1 MPRSLVWNTPVRR
14 SSLAGVVQEDVAD
27 RGAERPDAVLL
38 DAPVSGS
45 RDPAK
50 RGQLTIFASGPGEAR
65 PRVAPLFDAPGQR
78 TVWVGETESGTRL
91 KLVNNT

>member
-1 MPRSLVWNTPVRR
+1 
-14 SSLAGVVQEDVAD
+14 
-27 RGAERPDAVLL
+27 
-38 DAPVSGS
+38 VSGS
-45 RDPAK
+45 RDPAE
-50 RGQLTIFASGPGEAR
+50 RGQLTIVASGPGEAR